1 MGIPCEG
8 RICSY
13 VQSMLARRPAG
24 IDRADRPTEA
34 AVLLPLVEKDGKLGV
49 LFEVRSK
56 SLSWQPGEVCFPG
69 GKKEKGD
76 CTLRDTAVRETCEEL
91 NLTPD
96 DMIVCGELDYLVT
109 HLGPIV
115 HPYVG
120 NIWDLAQVKP
130 SCAEVSEVFVVP
142 LSELFKQNPRKVHME
157 LANRATEDFPF
168 DLLPRHPRGWLQR
181 KGYDVYFYEYE
192 GHVIWGL
199 TARILYS
206 FLRRLKKEVPENFFD
221 DKA

>member
-1 MGIPCEG
+1 MNLPCEG
-8 RICSY
+8 KLCKY
-13 VQSMLARRPAG
+13 VQAMLGRRPAG
-24 IDRADRPTEA
+24 IDKADRPAEA

-69 GKKEKGD
+69 GKKDRDD
-76 CTLRDTAVRETCEEL
+76 CSLNDTAIRESCEEL
-91 NLTPD
+91 NLRPED
-96 DMIVCGELDYLVT
+96 IVICGELDFLVT

-115 HPYVG
+115 HPFMGV
-120 NIWDLAQVKP
+120 IDDLSKVRP

-142 LSELFKQNPRKVHME
+142 LEELLKQNPRKVHME
-157 LANRATEDFPF
+157 LANRATDDFPF

-181 KGYDVYFYEYE
+181 KGYDVYFYVYGE
-192 GHVIWGL
+192 HVIWGL

-206 FLRRLKKEVPENFFD
+206 FLRRLKKELPENFFD
-221 DKA
+221 D